1 MNSLH
6 KAEFF
11 QIWSSGKLRKCSA
24 DFLSKEK
31 LPQIYTGAFL
41 LQIYLKEI
49 KQVCQP
55 KVY

>member
-24 DFLSKEK
+24 DFLNKEK